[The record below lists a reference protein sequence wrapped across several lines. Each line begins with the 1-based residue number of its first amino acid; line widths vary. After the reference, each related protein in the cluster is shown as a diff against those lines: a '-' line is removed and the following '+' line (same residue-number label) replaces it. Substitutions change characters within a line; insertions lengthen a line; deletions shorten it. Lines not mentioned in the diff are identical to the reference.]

1 MCVIVRADAY
11 PRSVLKV
18 FVTIGYKRVDALL
31 QIVRMITVVHQPLSV
46 VDSHL
51 DNHPGSL
58 VVIVTVLLADA
69 VSLADL
75 IILDAAVVVVLSA
88 RMLLAVDVT
97 LVKRSS
103 IDKKDNEDDLL
114 ALDALVVKVL
124 VRSVHTPIALV
135 NRRRKIQH
143 GANFT

>member
-1 MCVIVRADAY
+1 MCVIMRVEAH
-11 PRSVLKV
+11 PRNVPKA
-18 FVTIGYKRVDALL
+18 FATIGYRRVDALL

-51 DNHPGSL
+51 GSL

-114 ALDALVVKVL
+114 ALVALVAKVL